1 MYIGEK
7 MASDKERIAILINTL
22 IIGGAERTVSN
33 LSLYLAGKYDI
44 DIIVNDDLRQDF
56 PYGGNLVSLNVPPS
70 LQCFGFIY
78 PLYALLRRGQVLKKR
93 GKERQYAAV
102 LSFSEM
108 TSLTNVLCRDGR
120 SKRIISIRN
129 SIRKSAERSLIYKL
143 YAKTILGYCIRH
155 ADKTVSCS
163 REIEKELMAGY
174 GLAPDRSRVIYNGLD
189 LERIRALSKEPPAEF
204 ANVLSGG
211 EHLIVSVG
219 RLTHQKGHRHLI
231 RAVKKLRDDG
241 MRIRLM
247 ILGEG
252 DLRSDLEKLIRALG
266 LEETV
271 LLPGFVKNP
280 FPYVARADAVV
291 FPSLYEGFSNAI
303 AEALACGAPCISSDH
318 VSGAREIL
326 APESDFSRKVVDRID
341 HARYGILVPVCDGA
355 FREPG
360 ADLSKEE
367 LLMAEAVREL
377 VSDPDLA
384 AGYRTASVQRAAELG
399 AGRICRQW
407 ADLIDEV
414 R

>member
-1 MYIGEK
+1 ML
-7 MASDKERIAILINTL
+7 ADKERIAILINAL
-22 IIGGAERTVSN
+22 VIGGAERTVSN
-33 LSLYLAGKYDI
+33 ISLYLAGKYDI

-56 PYGGNLVSLNVPPS
+56 PYGGNLVSLNVQPS
-70 LQCFGFIY
+70 LQCFGYIY

-163 REIEKELMAGY
+163 REIEKELMADY

-219 RLTHQKGHRHLI
+219 RLTYQKGHRHLI

-266 LEETV
+266 
-271 LLPGFVKNP
+271 
-280 FPYVARADAVV
+280 VV

-303 AEALACGAPCISSDH
+303 VEALACGAPCISSDH

-326 APESDFSRKVVDRID
+326 APESDFSRKVADRIE